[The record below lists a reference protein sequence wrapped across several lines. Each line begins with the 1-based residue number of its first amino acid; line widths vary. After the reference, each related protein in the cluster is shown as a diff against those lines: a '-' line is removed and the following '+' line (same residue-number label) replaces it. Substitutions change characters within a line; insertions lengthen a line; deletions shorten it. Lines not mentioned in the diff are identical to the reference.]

1 MFCLASR
8 FRTSSEGL
16 VEVARIF
23 QGQVL
28 PLASRQTG
36 FKGVYLMSK
45 PDGEFMVLD
54 IFDTEG
60 QINAWLESPEH
71 EQIVGQLKPL
81 LSGVLGSDGY
91 EVQALAAV

>member
-1 MFCLASR
+1 MFCLTSR
-8 FRTSSEGL
+8 FQTSSEGL

-28 PLASRQTG
+28 PLASHQPG
-36 FKGVYLMSK
+36 FKGVYLMAK

-54 IFDTEG
+54 IFDTEE

-71 EQIVGQLKPL
+71 EQIVGQLQPL
-81 LSGVLGSDGY
+81 LCGVLGSDGY